1 MWPLLR
7 TQESNTRLTP
17 SLSDDR
23 PNKKTTMD
31 VTDNQMT
38 CEKRSEQC
46 LELLRDR
53 KQSAKCI
60 IDKNAKVMNEIG
72 VESTRK

>member
-1 MWPLLR
+1 MPHR
-7 TQESNTRLTP
+7 VEQCFQSCRFIALTVLHDGEKVRMF
-17 SLSDDR
+17 SRS
-23 PNKKTTMD
+23 
-31 VTDNQMT
+31 DNQMT
-38 CEKRSEQC
+38 CEQRREQC

-53 KQSAKCI
+53 KQSARCI